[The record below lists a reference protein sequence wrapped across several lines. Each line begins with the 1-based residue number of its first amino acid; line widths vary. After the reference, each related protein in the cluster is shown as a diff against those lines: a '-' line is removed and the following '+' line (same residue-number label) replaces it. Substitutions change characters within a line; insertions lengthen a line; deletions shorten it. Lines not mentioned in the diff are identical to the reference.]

1 MQGLSGDSAHM
12 SMDGLSLYSAMNELN
27 KRLAGGKIDKIQQ
40 TDKEE
45 LLLMVRS
52 LGQTYRLLINASA
65 ADNRVQLTE
74 LKKQAP
80 SEAPMFCMLLRKRIA
95 GGKIVRF
102 EQERLDRVLKISIE
116 TYNDLGDLSVF
127 ALYCELMG
135 KHSNII
141 LVNEK
146 GVIVDAIK
154 HVGLGMSSVR
164 FVMPGLEYS
173 APPAQDKQDPSKAS
187 ADDFSMAM
195 CMVGMSI
202 AKALSNAFFGL
213 SPAVAAQLA
222 ARYTDKTEC
231 TQLSEAEREE
241 LAERLAAFYADMAHG
256 KEKASAVLNALGE
269 TEAVYPF
276 AISGSGIKLYDSI
289 GEALDS
295 LYINSDRREWAKRH
309 GASARKVL
317 QNNIERC
324 EKKLAL
330 YADALN
336 SEEQMEKC
344 RLYGELLTANLH
356 SLKSGT
362 DTVAVDNYYAD
373 PVECIAIPLD
383 RQLTPGENAQRY
395 YKKYQKL
402 KAARDMAIVQ
412 REQTLSE
419 LNYLEGQLDNLTKC
433 TAENELSELIE
444 ELKEQGYIKRDKGGK
459 KKMKHAASKPMHFVS
474 STGADIYVGK
484 NNRQNDELTLRF
496 ASPNDIWM
504 HTKNI
509 PGSHVIVKGAS
520 EQDTATMTEAA
531 LLAAYYSR
539 ARGSENV
546 AVDYTTRKYVK
557 KPAGAKPG
565 MVIYTT
571 NKTAYVTPSEEAV
584 AGLKER

>member
-1 MQGLSGDSAHM
+1 M

-187 ADDFSMAM
+187 VDDFSMAM

-213 SPAVAAQLA
+213 SPAVAAQLV

-276 AISGSGIKLYDSI
+276 AIAGGGIKLYDSI

-362 DTVAVDNYYAD
+362 DTAAVDNYYAD
-373 PVECIAIPLD
+373 PVERIAIPLD

-419 LNYLEGQLDNLTKC
+419 QNYLEGQLDNLTKC
-433 TAENELSELIE
+433 TVENELSELIE
-444 ELKEQGYIKRDKGGK
+444 ELKDQGYIKRDKGGK
-459 KKMKHAASKPMHFVS
+459 KKMKLAASKPMHFVS

-546 AVDYTTRKYVK
+546 AVDYTPRKYVK

>member
-1 MQGLSGDSAHM
+1 M

-213 SPAVAAQLA
+213 SPAVAAQLV

-241 LAERLAAFYADMAHG
+241 LAERLAAFYADMAQG

-276 AISGSGIKLYDSI
+276 AIAGGGIKLYDSI

-336 SEEQMEKC
+336 SGEQMEKC

-362 DTVAVDNYYAD
+362 DTAAVDNYYAD
-373 PVECIAIPLD
+373 PVERIAIPLD

-444 ELKEQGYIKRDKGGK
+444 ELKDQGYIKRDKGGK
-459 KKMKHAASKPMHFVS
+459 KKMKLASSKPMHFVS

-546 AVDYTTRKYVK
+546 AVDYTPRKYVK

>member
-1 MQGLSGDSAHM
+1 M

-141 LVNEK
+141 LANEK

-173 APPAQDKQDPSKAS
+173 APPAQDKQDPSNAS

-213 SPAVAAQLA
+213 SPAVAAQLV

-241 LAERLAAFYADMAHG
+241 LAERLAAFYADMAQG

-336 SEEQMEKC
+336 SGEQMEKC

-362 DTVAVDNYYAD
+362 DTAAVDNYYAD
-373 PVECIAIPLD
+373 PVERIAIPLD

-459 KKMKHAASKPMHFVS
+459 KKMKLAASKPMHFVS

-504 HTKNI
+504 HAKNI

-546 AVDYTTRKYVK
+546 AVDYTPRKYVK

>member
-1 MQGLSGDSAHM
+1 M

-141 LVNEK
+141 LANEK

-213 SPAVAAQLA
+213 SPAVAAQLV

-241 LAERLAAFYADMAHG
+241 LAERLGAFYADMAQG

-336 SEEQMEKC
+336 SGEQMEKC

-362 DTVAVDNYYAD
+362 DTAAVDNYYAD
-373 PVECIAIPLD
+373 PVERIAIPLD

-459 KKMKHAASKPMHFVS
+459 KKMKLAASKPMHFVS

-504 HTKNI
+504 HAKNI

-546 AVDYTTRKYVK
+546 AVDYTPRKYVK

>member
-1 MQGLSGDSAHM
+1 M

-74 LKKQAP
+74 LKKHAP

-241 LAERLAAFYADMAHG
+241 LAERLAAFYADMAQG

-276 AISGSGIKLYDSI
+276 AIAGGGIKLYDSI

-336 SEEQMEKC
+336 SGEQMEKC

-362 DTVAVDNYYAD
+362 DTAAVDNYYAD
-373 PVECIAIPLD
+373 PVERMAIPLD

-444 ELKEQGYIKRDKGGK
+444 ELKDQGYIKRDKGGK
-459 KKMKHAASKPMHFVS
+459 KKMKLAASKPMHFVS

-546 AVDYTTRKYVK
+546 AVDYTPRKYVK

>member
-1 MQGLSGDSAHM
+1 M

-213 SPAVAAQLA
+213 SPAVAAQLV

-241 LAERLAAFYADMAHG
+241 PAERLAAFYADMAQG

-276 AISGSGIKLYDSI
+276 AIAGGGIKLYDSI

-336 SEEQMEKC
+336 SGEQMEKC

-362 DTVAVDNYYAD
+362 DTAAVDNYYAD
-373 PVECIAIPLD
+373 PVERIAIPLD

-412 REQTLSE
+412 REQTLNE
-419 LNYLEGQLDNLTKC
+419 LDYLEGQLDNLTKC

-444 ELKEQGYIKRDKGGK
+444 ELKDQGYIKRDKGGK
-459 KKMKHAASKPMHFVS
+459 KKMKLAASKPMHFVS

-546 AVDYTTRKYVK
+546 AVDYTPRKYVK

>member
-1 MQGLSGDSAHM
+1 M

-141 LVNEK
+141 LANEK

-213 SPAVAAQLA
+213 SPAVAAQLV

-231 TQLSEAEREE
+231 TQLSEAERKE
-241 LAERLAAFYADMAHG
+241 LAERLAAFYADMAQG

-289 GEALDS
+289 GEALDG

-336 SEEQMEKC
+336 SGEQMEKC

-362 DTVAVDNYYAD
+362 DTAAVDNYYAD
-373 PVECIAIPLD
+373 PVERIAIPLD

-444 ELKEQGYIKRDKGGK
+444 ELKDQGYIKRDKGGK
-459 KKMKHAASKPMHFVS
+459 KKMKLAASKPMHFVS

-484 NNRQNDELTLRF
+484 NNRQNDELTLHF

-509 PGSHVIVKGAS
+509 PGSHVIVKGTS

-546 AVDYTTRKYVK
+546 AVDYTPRKYVK

>member
-1 MQGLSGDSAHM
+1 M

-146 GVIVDAIK
+146 GVIADAIK

-187 ADDFSMAM
+187 VDDFSMAM

-213 SPAVAAQLA
+213 SPAVAAQLV

-241 LAERLAAFYADMAHG
+241 LAERLTAFYADMAQG

-269 TEAVYPF
+269 TETVYPF

-336 SEEQMEKC
+336 SGEQMEKC

-362 DTVAVDNYYAD
+362 DTAAVDNYYAD
-373 PVECIAIPLD
+373 PVERIAIPLD

-419 LNYLEGQLDNLTKC
+419 QNYLEGQLDNLTKC

-444 ELKEQGYIKRDKGGK
+444 ELKDQGYIKRDKGGK
-459 KKMKHAASKPMHFVS
+459 KKMKLAASKPMHFVS

-504 HTKNI
+504 HAKNI
-509 PGSHVIVKGAS
+509 PGSHVIVKGAN
-520 EQDTATMTEAA
+520 EQDTAAMTEAA

-546 AVDYTTRKYVK
+546 AVDYTPRKYVK

>member
-1 MQGLSGDSAHM
+1 M

-187 ADDFSMAM
+187 AGDFSMAM

-213 SPAVAAQLA
+213 SPAVAAQLV

-241 LAERLAAFYADMAHG
+241 LAERLVGFYVDMAQG

-336 SEEQMEKC
+336 SEDQMEKC

-362 DTVAVDNYYAD
+362 DTAAVDNYYAD
-373 PVECIAIPLD
+373 PVERIAIPLD

-444 ELKEQGYIKRDKGGK
+444 ELKDQGYIKRDKGGK
-459 KKMKHAASKPMHFVS
+459 KKMKLAASKPMHFVS

-546 AVDYTTRKYVK
+546 AVDYTPRKYVK

>member
-1 MQGLSGDSAHM
+1 M

-187 ADDFSMAM
+187 AGDFSMAM
-195 CMVGMSI
+195 RMVGMGI

-213 SPAVAAQLA
+213 SPAVAAQLV

-276 AISGSGIKLYDSI
+276 AIAGGGIKLYDSI

-362 DTVAVDNYYAD
+362 DTAAVDNYYAD
-373 PVECIAIPLD
+373 PVERIAIPLD

-419 LNYLEGQLDNLTKC
+419 QNYLEGQLDNLTKC

-444 ELKEQGYIKRDKGGK
+444 DLKDQGYIKRDKGGK
-459 KKMKHAASKPMHFVS
+459 KKMKLAASKPMHFVS
-474 STGADIYVGK
+474 STGADIYAGK

-546 AVDYTTRKYVK
+546 AVDYTPRKYVK

>member
-1 MQGLSGDSAHM
+1 M

-27 KRLAGGKIDKIQQ
+27 KRLAGGKIDKNQQ

-187 ADDFSMAM
+187 AGDFSMAM
-195 CMVGMSI
+195 RMVGMGI

-213 SPAVAAQLA
+213 SPAVAAQLV

-276 AISGSGIKLYDSI
+276 AIAGGGIKLYDSI

-362 DTVAVDNYYAD
+362 DTAAVDNYYAD
-373 PVECIAIPLD
+373 PVERIAIPLD

-419 LNYLEGQLDNLTKC
+419 QNYLEGQLDNLTKC

-444 ELKEQGYIKRDKGGK
+444 ELKDQGYIKRDKGGK
-459 KKMKHAASKPMHFVS
+459 KKMKLAASKPMHFVS

-546 AVDYTTRKYVK
+546 AVDYTPRKYVK

>member
-1 MQGLSGDSAHM
+1 M

-102 EQERLDRVLKISIE
+102 EQERLDRVLKIIIE

-141 LVNEK
+141 LANEK

-213 SPAVAAQLA
+213 SPAVAAQLV

-231 TQLSEAEREE
+231 TQLSEAERKE
-241 LAERLAAFYADMAHG
+241 LAERLAAFYADMAQG

-336 SEEQMEKC
+336 SGEQMEKC

-362 DTVAVDNYYAD
+362 DTAAVDNYYAD
-373 PVECIAIPLD
+373 PVDRIAIPLD

-444 ELKEQGYIKRDKGGK
+444 ELKDQGYIKRDKGGK
-459 KKMKHAASKPMHFVS
+459 KKMKLAASKPMHFVS
-474 STGADIYVGK
+474 STGTDIYVGK

-504 HTKNI
+504 HAKNI

-546 AVDYTTRKYVK
+546 AVDYTPRKYVK

>member
-1 MQGLSGDSAHM
+1 M

-52 LGQTYRLLINASA
+52 LGQTYRLLINALA

-141 LVNEK
+141 LANEK

-213 SPAVAAQLA
+213 SPAVAAQLV

-231 TQLSEAEREE
+231 TQLSEAERKE
-241 LAERLAAFYADMAHG
+241 LAERLAAFYADMAQG

-336 SEEQMEKC
+336 SGEQMEKC

-362 DTVAVDNYYAD
+362 DTAAVDNYYAD
-373 PVECIAIPLD
+373 PVERIAIPLD

-444 ELKEQGYIKRDKGGK
+444 ELKDQGYIKRDKGGK
-459 KKMKHAASKPMHFVS
+459 KKMKLAASKPMHFVS
-474 STGADIYVGK
+474 STGTDIYVGK

-504 HTKNI
+504 HAKNI

-546 AVDYTTRKYVK
+546 AVDYTPRKYVK

>member
-1 MQGLSGDSAHM
+1 M

-65 ADNRVQLTE
+65 SDNRVQLTE

-213 SPAVAAQLA
+213 SPAVAAQLV

-241 LAERLAAFYADMAHG
+241 LAERLAAFYADMAQG

-276 AISGSGIKLYDSI
+276 AIAGGGIKLYDSI

-336 SEEQMEKC
+336 SGEQMEKC

-362 DTVAVDNYYAD
+362 DTAAVDNYYAD
-373 PVECIAIPLD
+373 PVERIAIPLD

-459 KKMKHAASKPMHFVS
+459 KKMKLAASKPMHFVS

-504 HTKNI
+504 HAKNI

-546 AVDYTTRKYVK
+546 AVDYTPRKYVK

-584 AGLKER
+584 ARLKER

>member
-1 MQGLSGDSAHM
+1 M

-213 SPAVAAQLA
+213 SPAVAAQLV

-241 LAERLAAFYADMAHG
+241 LAERLSAFYADMAQG

-276 AISGSGIKLYDSI
+276 AIAGGGIKLYDSI

-336 SEEQMEKC
+336 SGEQMEKC

-362 DTVAVDNYYAD
+362 DTAAVDNYYAD
-373 PVECIAIPLD
+373 PVERIAIPLD

-444 ELKEQGYIKRDKGGK
+444 ELKDQGYIKRDKGGK
-459 KKMKHAASKPMHFVS
+459 KKMKLAASKPMHFVS

-546 AVDYTTRKYVK
+546 AVDYTPRKYVK

>member
-1 MQGLSGDSAHM
+1 M

-65 ADNRVQLTE
+65 SDNRVQLTE

-116 TYNDLGDLSVF
+116 TYNDLGDLSEF

-187 ADDFSMAM
+187 AGDFSMAM
-195 CMVGMSI
+195 RMVGMGI

-213 SPAVAAQLA
+213 SPAVAAQLV

-241 LAERLAAFYADMAHG
+241 LAERLTAFYADMAQG

-276 AISGSGIKLYDSI
+276 AIAGGGIKLYDSI

-362 DTVAVDNYYAD
+362 DTAAVDNYYAD
-373 PVECIAIPLD
+373 PVERIAIPLD

-444 ELKEQGYIKRDKGGK
+444 ELKDQGYIKRDKGGR
-459 KKMKHAASKPMHFVS
+459 KKMKLAASKPMHFVS

-520 EQDTATMTEAA
+520 GQDTATMTEAA

-546 AVDYTTRKYVK
+546 AVDYTPRKYVK

>member
-1 MQGLSGDSAHM
+1 M

-146 GVIVDAIK
+146 GVIADAIK

-187 ADDFSMAM
+187 VDDFSMAM

-213 SPAVAAQLA
+213 SPAVAAQLV

-241 LAERLAAFYADMAHG
+241 LAERLTAFYADMAQG

-269 TEAVYPF
+269 TETVYPF

-362 DTVAVDNYYAD
+362 DTAAVDNYYAD
-373 PVECIAIPLD
+373 PVERIAIPLD

-444 ELKEQGYIKRDKGGK
+444 ELKDQGYIKRDKGGK
-459 KKMKHAASKPMHFVS
+459 KKMKLAASKPMHFVS

-546 AVDYTTRKYVK
+546 AVDYTPRKYVK

-571 NKTAYVTPSEEAV
+571 NKTAYVPPSEEAV

>member
-1 MQGLSGDSAHM
+1 M

-187 ADDFSMAM
+187 VDDFSMAM

-213 SPAVAAQLA
+213 SPAVAAQLV

-241 LAERLAAFYADMAHG
+241 LAERLAAFYADMAQG

-362 DTVAVDNYYAD
+362 DTAAVDNYYAD

-444 ELKEQGYIKRDKGGK
+444 ELKDQGYIKRDKGGK
-459 KKMKHAASKPMHFVS
+459 KKMKLAASKPMHFVS

-546 AVDYTTRKYVK
+546 AVDYTPRKYVK

>member
-1 MQGLSGDSAHM
+1 M

-213 SPAVAAQLA
+213 SPAVAAQLV

-241 LAERLAAFYADMAHG
+241 LASRLAAFYADIAQG

-276 AISGSGIKLYDSI
+276 AIAGGGIKLYDSI

-309 GASARKVL
+309 GASSRKVL

-336 SEEQMEKC
+336 SGEQMEKC

-362 DTVAVDNYYAD
+362 DTAAVDNYYAD
-373 PVECIAIPLD
+373 PVERIAIPLD

-444 ELKEQGYIKRDKGGK
+444 ELKEQGYIKRDKGGR
-459 KKMKHAASKPMHFVS
+459 KKMKLAASKPMHFVS

-539 ARGSENV
+539 ASGSENV
-546 AVDYTTRKYVK
+546 AVDYTPRKYVI

>member
-1 MQGLSGDSAHM
+1 M
-12 SMDGLSLYSAMNELN
+12 SMDGLSLYSVMNELN

-116 TYNDLGDLSVF
+116 TYNDLGDLSEF

-187 ADDFSMAM
+187 AGDFSMAM
-195 CMVGMSI
+195 CMVGMGI

-213 SPAVAAQLA
+213 SPAVAAQLV

-241 LAERLAAFYADMAHG
+241 LAERLAAFYADMAQG

-362 DTVAVDNYYAD
+362 DTAAVDNYYAD
-373 PVECIAIPLD
+373 PVERIAIPLD

-444 ELKEQGYIKRDKGGK
+444 ELKDQGYIKRDKGGR
-459 KKMKHAASKPMHFVS
+459 KKMKLAASKPMHFVS

-520 EQDTATMTEAA
+520 EQDTAAMTEAA

-546 AVDYTTRKYVK
+546 AVDYTPRKYVK

>member
-1 MQGLSGDSAHM
+1 M

-213 SPAVAAQLA
+213 SPAVAAQLV

-231 TQLSEAEREE
+231 TQLSEAERKE
-241 LAERLAAFYADMAHG
+241 LAERLAAFYADMAQG

-289 GEALDS
+289 GEALDG

-336 SEEQMEKC
+336 SGEQMEKC

-362 DTVAVDNYYAD
+362 DTAAVDNYYAD
-373 PVECIAIPLD
+373 PVERIAIPLD

-444 ELKEQGYIKRDKGGK
+444 ELKDQGYIKRDKGGK
-459 KKMKHAASKPMHFVS
+459 KKMKLAASKPMHFVS

-546 AVDYTTRKYVK
+546 AVDYTPRKYVK

>member
-1 MQGLSGDSAHM
+1 M

-213 SPAVAAQLA
+213 SPAVAAQLV
-222 ARYTDKTEC
+222 ARYTNKTEC

-241 LAERLAAFYADMAHG
+241 LAERLAAFYADMAQG

-289 GEALDS
+289 GEALDG

-336 SEEQMEKC
+336 SGEQMEKC

-362 DTVAVDNYYAD
+362 DTAAVDNYYAD
-373 PVECIAIPLD
+373 PVERIAIPLD

-459 KKMKHAASKPMHFVS
+459 KKMKLAASKPMHFVS

-504 HTKNI
+504 HAKNI

-546 AVDYTTRKYVK
+546 AVDYTPRKYVK

>member
-1 MQGLSGDSAHM
+1 M

-116 TYNDLGDLSVF
+116 TYNDLDDLSVF

-213 SPAVAAQLA
+213 SPAVAAQLV

-241 LAERLAAFYADMAHG
+241 LAERLAAFYADMAQG

-276 AISGSGIKLYDSI
+276 AIAGGGIKLYDSI
-289 GEALDS
+289 GEALDG

-336 SEEQMEKC
+336 SGEQMEKC

-362 DTVAVDNYYAD
+362 DTAAVDNYYAD
-373 PVECIAIPLD
+373 PVERIAIPLD

-444 ELKEQGYIKRDKGGK
+444 ELKEQGYIKRGKGGK
-459 KKMKHAASKPMHFVS
+459 KKMKLAASKPMHFVS
-474 STGADIYVGK
+474 PTGADIYVGK

-504 HTKNI
+504 HAKNI

-546 AVDYTTRKYVK
+546 AVDYTPRKYVK

>member
-1 MQGLSGDSAHM
+1 M

-241 LAERLAAFYADMAHG
+241 LAERLAAFYADMAQG

-276 AISGSGIKLYDSI
+276 AIAGGGIKLYDSI

-336 SEEQMEKC
+336 SGEQMEKC

-362 DTVAVDNYYAD
+362 DTAAVDNYYAD
-373 PVECIAIPLD
+373 PVERMAIPLD

-444 ELKEQGYIKRDKGGK
+444 ELKDQGYIKRDKGGK
-459 KKMKHAASKPMHFVS
+459 KKMKLAASKPMHFVS

-546 AVDYTTRKYVK
+546 AVDYTPRKYVK

>member
-1 MQGLSGDSAHM
+1 M

-141 LVNEK
+141 LANEK

-213 SPAVAAQLA
+213 SPAVAAQLV
-222 ARYTDKTEC
+222 ARYTNKTEC

-241 LAERLAAFYADMAHG
+241 LAERLAAFYADMAQG

-336 SEEQMEKC
+336 SGEQMEKC

-362 DTVAVDNYYAD
+362 DTAAVDNYYAD
-373 PVECIAIPLD
+373 PVERIAIPLD

-459 KKMKHAASKPMHFVS
+459 KKMKLAASKPMHFVS

-484 NNRQNDELTLRF
+484 NNRQNDELTLHF

-546 AVDYTTRKYVK
+546 AVDYTPRKYVK

>member
-1 MQGLSGDSAHM
+1 M

-195 CMVGMSI
+195 RMVGMGI

-213 SPAVAAQLA
+213 SPAVAAQLV

-241 LAERLAAFYADMAHG
+241 LAERLAAFYADMAQG

-336 SEEQMEKC
+336 SGEQMEKC

-362 DTVAVDNYYAD
+362 DTAAVDNYYAD
-373 PVECIAIPLD
+373 PVERIAIPLD

-444 ELKEQGYIKRDKGGK
+444 ELKDQGYIKRDKGGK
-459 KKMKHAASKPMHFVS
+459 KKMKLAASKPMHFVS
-474 STGADIYVGK
+474 STGTDIYVGK

-504 HTKNI
+504 HAKNI

-546 AVDYTTRKYVK
+546 AVDYTPRKYVK

>member
-1 MQGLSGDSAHM
+1 M

-187 ADDFSMAM
+187 ADDFSIAM
-195 CMVGMSI
+195 CMIGMSI

-213 SPAVAAQLA
+213 SPAVAAQLV

-241 LAERLAAFYADMAHG
+241 LAERLAAFYADMAQG

-276 AISGSGIKLYDSI
+276 AIAGGGIKLYDSI

-336 SEEQMEKC
+336 SGEQMEKC

-362 DTVAVDNYYAD
+362 DTAAVDNYYAD
-373 PVECIAIPLD
+373 PVERIAIPLD

-412 REQTLSE
+412 REQTLNE
-419 LNYLEGQLDNLTKC
+419 LDYLEGQLDNLTKC

-444 ELKEQGYIKRDKGGK
+444 ELKDQGYIKRDKGGK
-459 KKMKHAASKPMHFVS
+459 KKMKLAASKPMHFVS

-504 HTKNI
+504 HAKNI
-509 PGSHVIVKGAS
+509 PGSHVIVKGAG
-520 EQDTATMTEAA
+520 EQDTAAMTEAA

-546 AVDYTTRKYVK
+546 AVDYTPRKYVK

>member
-1 MQGLSGDSAHM
+1 M

-65 ADNRVQLTE
+65 SDNRVQLTE

-187 ADDFSMAM
+187 AGDFSMAM

-213 SPAVAAQLA
+213 SPAVAAQLV

-241 LAERLAAFYADMAHG
+241 LAERLTAFYADMAQG

-276 AISGSGIKLYDSI
+276 AIAGGGIKLYDSI

-362 DTVAVDNYYAD
+362 DTAAVDNYYAD
-373 PVECIAIPLD
+373 PVERIAIPLD

-444 ELKEQGYIKRDKGGK
+444 ELKDQGYIKRDKGGR
-459 KKMKHAASKPMHFVS
+459 KKMKLAASKPMHFVS

-546 AVDYTTRKYVK
+546 AVDYTPRKYVK

>member
-1 MQGLSGDSAHM
+1 M

-45 LLLMVRS
+45 LFLMVRS

-213 SPAVAAQLA
+213 SPAVAAQLV

-241 LAERLAAFYADMAHG
+241 LAERLAAFYADMAQG

-289 GEALDS
+289 GKALDS

-336 SEEQMEKC
+336 SGEQMEKC

-362 DTVAVDNYYAD
+362 DTAAVDNYYAD
-373 PVECIAIPLD
+373 PVERIAIPLD

-444 ELKEQGYIKRDKGGK
+444 ELKDQGYIKRDKGGK
-459 KKMKHAASKPMHFVS
+459 KKMKLAASKPMHFVS

-504 HTKNI
+504 HAKNI

-546 AVDYTTRKYVK
+546 AVDYTPRKYVK

>member
-1 MQGLSGDSAHM
+1 M

-141 LVNEK
+141 LANEK

-213 SPAVAAQLA
+213 SSAVAAQLV

-241 LAERLAAFYADMAHG
+241 LAERLAAFYADMAQG

-362 DTVAVDNYYAD
+362 DTAAVDNYYAD
-373 PVECIAIPLD
+373 PVERIAIPLD

-459 KKMKHAASKPMHFVS
+459 KKMKLAASKPMHFVS

-546 AVDYTTRKYVK
+546 AVDYTPRKYVK

>member
-1 MQGLSGDSAHM
+1 M

-65 ADNRVQLTE
+65 SDNRVQLTE

-213 SPAVAAQLA
+213 SPAVAAQLV

-241 LAERLAAFYADMAHG
+241 LAERLAAFYADMAQG

-276 AISGSGIKLYDSI
+276 AIAGGGIKLYDSI

-336 SEEQMEKC
+336 SGEQMEKC

-362 DTVAVDNYYAD
+362 DTAAVDNYYAD
-373 PVECIAIPLD
+373 PVERIAIPLD

-459 KKMKHAASKPMHFVS
+459 KKMKLAASKPMHFVS
-474 STGADIYVGK
+474 STGADIYVCK

-520 EQDTATMTEAA
+520 EQDTATRTEAA

-546 AVDYTTRKYVK
+546 AVDYTPRKYVK

>member
-1 MQGLSGDSAHM
+1 M

-65 ADNRVQLTE
+65 SDNRVQLTE

-213 SPAVAAQLA
+213 SPAVAAQLV

-241 LAERLAAFYADMAHG
+241 LAERLAAFYADMAQG

-276 AISGSGIKLYDSI
+276 AIAGGGIKLYDSI

-336 SEEQMEKC
+336 SGEQMEKC

-362 DTVAVDNYYAD
+362 DTAAVDNYYAD
-373 PVECIAIPLD
+373 PVERIAIPLD

-459 KKMKHAASKPMHFVS
+459 KKMKLAASKPMHFVS

-546 AVDYTTRKYVK
+546 AVDYTPRKY
-557 KPAGAKPG
+557 GSG
-565 MVIYTT
+565 C
-571 NKTAYVTPSEEAV
+571 
-584 AGLKER
+584 LL

>member
-1 MQGLSGDSAHM
+1 M

-116 TYNDLGDLSVF
+116 TYNDLGDLSEF

-187 ADDFSMAM
+187 AGDFSMAM
-195 CMVGMSI
+195 CMVGMGI

-213 SPAVAAQLA
+213 SPAVAAQLV

-241 LAERLAAFYADMAHG
+241 LAERLTAFYADMAQG

-276 AISGSGIKLYDSI
+276 AIAGGGIKLYDSI

-362 DTVAVDNYYAD
+362 DTAAVDNYYAD
-373 PVECIAIPLD
+373 PVERIAIPLD

-444 ELKEQGYIKRDKGGK
+444 ELKDQGYIKRDKGGR
-459 KKMKHAASKPMHFVS
+459 KKMKLAASKPMHFVS

-509 PGSHVIVKGAS
+509 PGSHVIVKGAG
-520 EQDTATMTEAA
+520 EQDTAAMTEAA

-546 AVDYTTRKYVK
+546 AVDYTPRKYVK

-584 AGLKER
+584 AGLKERQ

>member
-1 MQGLSGDSAHM
+1 M

-141 LVNEK
+141 LANEK

-213 SPAVAAQLA
+213 SPAVAAQLV

-231 TQLSEAEREE
+231 TQLSEAERKE
-241 LAERLAAFYADMAHG
+241 LAERLAAFYADMAQG

-295 LYINSDRREWAKRH
+295 LYINSYRREWAKRH

-336 SEEQMEKC
+336 SGEQMEKC

-362 DTVAVDNYYAD
+362 DTAAVDNYYAD
-373 PVECIAIPLD
+373 PVERIAIPLD

-444 ELKEQGYIKRDKGGK
+444 ELKDQGYIKRDKGGK
-459 KKMKHAASKPMHFVS
+459 KKMKLAASKPMHFVS
-474 STGADIYVGK
+474 STGTDIYVGK

-504 HTKNI
+504 HAKNI

-546 AVDYTTRKYVK
+546 AVDYTPRKYVK

>member
-1 MQGLSGDSAHM
+1 M

-213 SPAVAAQLA
+213 SPAVAAQLV

-241 LAERLAAFYADMAHG
+241 LAERLAAFYADMAQG
-256 KEKASAVLNALGE
+256 KEKASAVLNAFGE

-276 AISGSGIKLYDSI
+276 AIAGGGIKLYDSI

-336 SEEQMEKC
+336 SGEQMEKC

-362 DTVAVDNYYAD
+362 DTAAVDNYYAD
-373 PVECIAIPLD
+373 PVERIAIPLD

-444 ELKEQGYIKRDKGGK
+444 ELKDQGYIKRDKGGK
-459 KKMKHAASKPMHFVS
+459 KKMKLAASKPMHFVS

-484 NNRQNDELTLRF
+484 NNRQNDELTLHF

-504 HTKNI
+504 HAKNI
-509 PGSHVIVKGAS
+509 PGSHVIVKGAG
-520 EQDTATMTEAA
+520 EQDTAAMTEAA

-546 AVDYTTRKYVK
+546 AVDYTPRKYVK

>member
-1 MQGLSGDSAHM
+1 M

-187 ADDFSMAM
+187 VDDFSMAM

-213 SPAVAAQLA
+213 SPAVAAQLV

-276 AISGSGIKLYDSI
+276 AIAGGGIKLYDSI

-362 DTVAVDNYYAD
+362 DTAAVDNYYAD
-373 PVECIAIPLD
+373 PVERIAIPLD

-419 LNYLEGQLDNLTKC
+419 QNYLEGQLDNLTKC

-444 ELKEQGYIKRDKGGK
+444 ELKDQGYIKRDKGGK
-459 KKMKHAASKPMHFVS
+459 KKMKLAASKPMHFVS

-539 ARGSENV
+539 AKGSENV
-546 AVDYTTRKYVK
+546 AVDYTPRKYVK

>member
-1 MQGLSGDSAHM
+1 M

-141 LVNEK
+141 LANEK

-213 SPAVAAQLA
+213 SPAVAALLV

-231 TQLSEAEREE
+231 TQLSEAERKE
-241 LAERLAAFYADMAHG
+241 LAERLAAFYADMAQG

-336 SEEQMEKC
+336 SGEQMEKC

-362 DTVAVDNYYAD
+362 DTAAVDNYYAD
-373 PVECIAIPLD
+373 PVERIAIPLD

-444 ELKEQGYIKRDKGGK
+444 ELKDQGYIKRDKGGK
-459 KKMKHAASKPMHFVS
+459 KKMKLAASKPMHFVS
-474 STGADIYVGK
+474 STGTDIYVGK

-504 HTKNI
+504 HAKNI

-546 AVDYTTRKYVK
+546 AVDYTPRKYVK

>member
-1 MQGLSGDSAHM
+1 M

-141 LVNEK
+141 LANEK

-213 SPAVAAQLA
+213 SPAVAAQLV

-241 LAERLAAFYADMAHG
+241 LAERLAAFYADMAQG

-289 GEALDS
+289 GEALDG

-336 SEEQMEKC
+336 SGEQMEKC

-362 DTVAVDNYYAD
+362 DTAAVDNYYAD
-373 PVECIAIPLD
+373 PVERIAIPLD

-444 ELKEQGYIKRDKGGK
+444 ELKDQGYIKRDKGGK
-459 KKMKHAASKPMHFVS
+459 KKMKLAASKPMHFVS

-484 NNRQNDELTLRF
+484 NNRQNDELTLHF

-546 AVDYTTRKYVK
+546 AVDYTPRKYVK

>member
-1 MQGLSGDSAHM
+1 M
-12 SMDGLSLYSAMNELN
+12 SMDRLSLYSAMNELN

-141 LVNEK
+141 LANEK

-213 SPAVAAQLA
+213 SPAVAAQLV

-231 TQLSEAEREE
+231 TQLSEAERKE
-241 LAERLAAFYADMAHG
+241 LAERLAAFYADMAQG

-289 GEALDS
+289 GEALDG

-336 SEEQMEKC
+336 SGEQMEKC

-362 DTVAVDNYYAD
+362 DTAAVDNYYAD
-373 PVECIAIPLD
+373 PVERIAIPLD

-444 ELKEQGYIKRDKGGK
+444 ELKDQGYIKRDKGGK
-459 KKMKHAASKPMHFVS
+459 KKMKLAASKPMHFVS

-484 NNRQNDELTLRF
+484 NNRQNDELTLHF

-546 AVDYTTRKYVK
+546 AVDYTPRKYVK